1 MGGPEGASIRKLSAG
16 QLSGHRMDHRDFEQ
30 FGSRKRWQNRGQPS
44 GEHRFSRAGR
54 TDHQHVMCERPYA
67 SEGFCDMRL
76 TMNDLTTIKPK
87 AYSYIRF
94 STPEQMKGDSFRRQL
109 EAAEKYAALHGL
121 EIDTTFDFHD
131 LGVSAW
137 QGKNRTEG
145 MLGEFLSFI
154 RSGDI
159 KQGSYLL
166 VENLDR
172 VSRENAMDALDAL
185 KDIAREGI
193 TVVTLNDGREYT
205 YESLRRNPIDLMV
218 AVMLFMR
225 ANEESEVKAKRLRE
239 AWTNKRDKALN
250 GSKPLTALC
259 PGWLRLNAD
268 RSGFDVIPERAA
280 IVRRIFAQTLDGAGQ
295 HSIAQRLNREGVP
308 VFGRGQ
314 MWQRSYINK
323 MLADH
328 AVIGN
333 FTPHRAERI
342 NGKKVRIPTE
352 TIEGYFPAI
361 IESEE
366 FERVA
371 SMISARP
378 TSTRAP
384 VANILAGLAR
394 CPLCDAAMTR
404 VNKGSST
411 KQGKPYLVCSR
422 AKVGAGCEYKQVR
435 MENVEHAVIHHVE
448 ELLGGLP
455 SPNEKLQTKWEELLV
470 HRSVTHEEIE
480 RLVEAVARAGYS
492 KALLARLRKI
502 EHERDEIAKG
512 LEEVE
517 GLIADSLTNRVQNT
531 VKELVAQAQD
541 EESDMGKINATMRQ
555 LFSKVVV
562 DYQGGQLWFH
572 WKHAEGEQTGIVYA
586 MPQEL
591 LVGH

>member
-1 MGGPEGASIRKLSAG
+1 
-16 QLSGHRMDHRDFEQ
+16 
-30 FGSRKRWQNRGQPS
+30 
-44 GEHRFSRAGR
+44 
-54 TDHQHVMCERPYA
+54 
-67 SEGFCDMRL
+67 MRL
-76 TMNDLTTIKPK
+76 TMNELTMTKPK

-145 MLGEFLSFI
+145 MLGEFLSFV

-159 KQGSYLL
+159 KRGSYLL

-172 VSRENAMDALDAL
+172 VSRENALDALDTL
-185 KDIAREGI
+185 KDIAREGV

-205 YESLRRNPIDLMV
+205 HDSLRRNPIDLMV
-218 AVMLFMR
+218 AVMMFMR
-225 ANEESEVKAKRLRE
+225 ANEESEVKARRLRE
-239 AWTNKRDKALN
+239 AWTSKRDKAQN

-280 IVRRIFAQTLDGAGQ
+280 IVHRVFAMTLDGVGQ

-308 VFGRGQ
+308 VFGRGK

-342 NGKKVRIPTE
+342 NGKKVRIPTD
-352 TIEGYFPAI
+352 TIEGYFPAVV
-361 IESEE
+361 EREA

-394 CPLCDAAMTR
+394 CPLCDASMTR
-404 VNKGSST
+404 INKGST
-411 KQGKPYLVCSR
+411 PKQAKPFLVCSR
-422 AKVGAGCEYKQVR
+422 AKVGAGCDYKQVR
-435 MENVEHAVIHHVE
+435 MENVEHAILHHAE

-455 SPNEKLQTKWEELLV
+455 SPTEGLQAKWEELLV
-470 HRSVTHEEIE
+470 HRDVIHDEIE
-480 RLVEAVARAGYS
+480 RLVEAVARAGHS
-492 KALLARLRKI
+492 KALLSRLRKM
-502 EHERDEIAKG
+502 EHERDEIAKK
-512 LEEVE
+512 LEEIE

-531 VKELVAQAQD
+531 VKELVARTQD
-541 EESDMGKINATMRQ
+541 EERDVAKINATMRQ

-562 DYQGGQLWFH
+562 DYRDGQLWFH
-572 WKHAEGEQTGIVYA
+572 WKHAEGEQTRIVYA
-586 MPQEL
+586 MPQT
-591 LVGH
+591 